1 MRTSDKGSSKEQP
14 DEEARQR
21 KELECGIQPT
31 AVTEVTEETEEES
44 TQGELDWMQ
53 DLDDELI
60 IKEGSP
66 SAAAL
71 SQG

>member
-1 MRTSDKGSSKEQP
+1 M
-14 DEEARQR
+14 
-21 KELECGIQPT
+21 
-31 AVTEVTEETEEES
+31 TEETEEES

-53 DLDDELI
+53 DLDDQLI